1 MRFRMKEKGTFEE
14 SSLDQYLKEISAYP
28 LLTREQEVELA
39 GRIRQGEEEALD
51 TLVRSNLRFVVSVAK
66 KYQNQ
71 GVALGD
77 LINEGNVGLI
87 RAAHKFDETK
97 GIKFISYAVWW
108 IKQAIL
114 QALAEQSRIVRVP
127 LNRAGALHRIGRRS
141 STLLQELGREP
152 TVEEIAQE
160 LELSQDEIQKTLA
173 ISQTHLSLDAPLTPG
188 EDNRLL
194 DYLPDQDSSGPDM
207 ETWERARAVS
217 IEEALSSLKEREA
230 RVLRLYYGLEEGKD
244 AMTLEEIGA
253 MLGITRER
261 VRQIK
266 EKALVRLRHASRSRL
281 LESFVGE

>member
-1 MRFRMKEKGTFEE
+1 MSFSKGTYDE

-28 LLTREQEVELA
+28 LLTREDEVELA
-39 GRIRQGEEEALD
+39 GRIRTGDEEALD
-51 TLVRSNLRFVVSVAK
+51 KLVRSNLRFVVSVAK

-77 LINEGNVGLI
+77 LINEGNLGLI

-108 IKQAIL
+108 IRQAIL

-141 STLLQELGREP
+141 STMLQELGREP
-152 TVEEIAQE
+152 TVEELADE
-160 LELSQDEIQKTLA
+160 LDLSEDEVERTLA

-194 DYLPDQDSSGPDM
+194 DYLPDQFSAGPDD
-207 ETWERARAVS
+207 ETYERALASTV
-217 IEEALSSLKEREA
+217 EEALGTLKDREA
-230 RVLRLYYGLEEGKD
+230 RVLRLYFGLEDGHD
-244 AMTLEEIGA
+244 PMTLEEIGA
-253 MLGITRER
+253 LLGITRER

-266 EKALVRLRHASRSRL
+266 EKALVRLRHASRARY
-281 LESFVGE
+281 LETFMMR

>member
-1 MRFRMKEKGTFEE
+1 MAFNSSRRGQYEE

-28 LLTREQEVELA
+28 LLTREDEIDLA

-51 TLVRSNLRFVVSVAK
+51 KLVRSNLRFVVSVAK

-77 LINEGNVGLI
+77 LINEGNLGLI

-108 IKQAIL
+108 IRQAIL

-127 LNRAGALHRIGRRS
+127 LNRAGALHRIGKRS

-152 TVEEIAQE
+152 TLEELAGE
-160 LELSQDEIQKTLA
+160 LDLSEDEVQRTLA
-173 ISQTHLSLDAPLTPG
+173 ISQSHLSLDAPLTPG

-194 DYLPDQDSSGPDM
+194 DYLPDQFSAGPDD
-207 ETWERARAVS
+207 ETYERALASTV
-217 IEEALSSLKEREA
+217 EEALKTLKEREA
-230 RVLRLYYGLEEGKD
+230 KVLRLYFGLEDGKD
-244 AMTLEEIGA
+244 PMTLEEIGA
-253 MLGITRER
+253 LLGITRER

-266 EKALVRLRHASRSRL
+266 EKALVRLRHASRARF
-281 LESFVGE
+281 LETYLTK

>member
-1 MRFRMKEKGTFEE
+1 MSFNPTRKGTYDE

-28 LLTREQEVELA
+28 LLTREDEVDLA
-39 GRIRQGEEEALD
+39 IRIRTGEEEALD
-51 TLVRSNLRFVVSVAK
+51 KLVRSNLRFVVSVAK

-77 LINEGNVGLI
+77 LINEGNLGLI

-108 IKQAIL
+108 IRQAIL

-152 TVEEIAQE
+152 TVEELADE
-160 LELSQDEIQKTLA
+160 LDLSEEEVQRTLA
-173 ISQTHLSLDAPLTPG
+173 ISQSHLSLDAPLTPG

-194 DYLPDQDSSGPDM
+194 DYLPDQFSAGPDD
-207 ETWERARAVS
+207 ETYERALASTV
-217 IEEALSSLKEREA
+217 EEALGTLKEREA
-230 RVLRLYYGLEEGKD
+230 RVLRLYFGLEDGHD
-244 AMTLEEIGA
+244 PMTLEEIGA
-253 MLGITRER
+253 LLGITRER

-266 EKALVRLRHASRSRL
+266 EKALVRLRHASRARY
-281 LESFVGE
+281 LETFMLR